1 MQVYKQKI
9 PYAVARKYLQA
20 NVGIEGKFE
29 GLQRLLNQECNTSFD
44 SFP

>member
-9 PYAVARKYLQA
+9 PYEVAKKYLQA

-44 SFP
+44 VFP